1 MQRPIYEECL
11 TGAFLVGGVEWLRN
25 GFDHVSL
32 CSNFVGRDGD
42 ATGQTS
48 NTDNSTAMAGLML
61 ETPSRLLRRI
71 DALDDDDMP
80 SLPPVPDFEDDSGV
94 LSSSQISSHSVN
106 PREAHHKSGSSDVLH
121 ASDESLPYQSTPTI
135 LHSQRTISTVRPPPS
150 VRSSARFAQSLAS
163 SRSRSTRSASSQPRN
178 GSGGQFRDVTFD
190 VSEIKPI
197 PPDVS
202 TDSDDDY
209 VGAMSL
215 ELANSKASIPINY
228 QPQAPSLDEEE
239 LDLTEAMEDIG
250 RSDSSFQPEDH
261 SADVPPRK
269 GGEYYDYEVS
279 LQSEAKVNHNLGV
292 FIDGLKFEHLWQA
305 PAPKTPRHGLDN
317 SAYRRPLDRTRTPS
331 LTRTTTSLG
340 SSASSDN
347 EAPPQAGTSSYIERP
362 RTASPMSAGSL
373 PPPRSFLAS
382 PNSTPR
388 PASAPP
394 VSHAPDQSSHS
405 DDLHPSD
412 ALPPSD
418 ISDAYSDY
426 RHEVS
431 TIQEVQEEDLVSEE
445 ERRSYTAESQQSAS
459 ETDSRQSTHGPEAT
473 PRQTYGGDRTV
484 TIPESSPVPSG
495 IFTPTPAFQPR
506 PRARF
511 QVPTPTFTFQQPATT
526 TPPDREVT
534 DDGDAINDHMPPR
547 EGLDPTTPYSHKRSF
562 LMDVINSTARPRMK
576 FPTPHPHRGK
586 ASETP
591 MHESSQS
598 SSSSSSAAATP
609 APAPPAARLTNIF
622 AGATPRPRAAANSR
636 ARLSHPLAQAW
647 TATADTESDGGHE
660 SQPDSPG
667 YDPLQDRASFISTAS
682 SHDLTVHAR
691 ANTSFDPAM
700 GLTAQGAGVG
710 RFNAK
715 KLNSYLYGLNK
726 RLEDENKALAER
738 ITELEADVRSKG
750 TSTSPAT
757 SSTPSIPGRFVNAGR
772 GRARVSVSPGG
783 LGNVEEEEEDGNDW
797 SGEKVEMEAVIQGLQ
812 GELEKFT
819 KEKEEYEAKFNA
831 ERALDKQRWRDR
843 MTEVEKGV
851 EDIVRDLEQKLDK
864 AEADAKET
872 ARFVESVEAERDVAL
887 KKAENAERALA
898 AEADIGK
905 EMNAVNEELG
915 RLSSE
920 LKKANLRVRNLEDD
934 LGERNIKIAQLVAEH
949 RDEKDIVEGL
959 DQELANR
966 LDEIENLRKQVDEQ
980 SRRLKTNGD
989 ELRDTKGYVAELEAE
1004 AEAATE
1010 RIHAVEAEL
1019 ESIQTHL
1026 RETVTE
1032 GIQAQARVEELE
1044 EEIVRLSELGHQMQE
1059 ALEIAD
1065 RKVESHDEEVAELK
1079 GTISV
1084 LEREREREKEKS
1096 RSLSRSAESPAVS
1109 GADFEALENELDDAH
1124 REIARLKALMQQSP
1138 ARKAMDAA
1146 KDSRIGMLERE
1157 REELLQRVQVL
1168 RDTANGTPSKVVN
1181 GVTVASAVSPFHRQM
1196 VSLLSPK
1203 TPGGPLR
1210 DVSDMLHLDQLTEAK
1225 SESRLLG

>member
-1 MQRPIYEECL
+1 M
-11 TGAFLVGGVEWLRN
+11 LR
-25 GFDHVSL
+25 

-42 ATGQTS
+42 ATGQTFS
-48 NTDNSTAMAGLML
+48 TDNPTAMAGLML

-80 SLPPVPDFEDDSGV
+80 SLPPVPDFEDDSAI
-94 LSSSQISSHSVN
+94 LSSSRISSHSAN
-106 PREAHHKSGSSDVLH
+106 PREVSHKSGSSDVLH

-135 LHSQRTISTVRPPPS
+135 SHLQRTVSTIRPPPS
-150 VRSSARFAQSLAS
+150 AKSSARFAHSLAS
-163 SRSRSTRSASSQPRN
+163 SRSRSTRSGASQSRN
-178 GSGGQFRDVTFD
+178 GSGGQFRDDTFD
-190 VSEIKPI
+190 ATEIKPV
-197 PPDVS
+197 PPDIS
-202 TDSDDDY
+202 TDSDDNY

-215 ELANSKASIPINY
+215 ELANSKASIPINF

-250 RSDSSFQPEDH
+250 RSDSSFQPDDH
-261 SADVPPRK
+261 SADPPPRK
-269 GGEYYDYEVS
+269 RGKYYDYEVS
-279 LQSEAKVNHNLGV
+279 LQSETKVSSCLMGLLGR
-292 FIDGLKFEHLWQA
+292 LSLELSRQA
-305 PAPKTPRHGLDN
+305 PAPKTPRHGLD
-317 SAYRRPLDRTRTPS
+317 SSTYRRPLDRTRTPS

-340 SSASSDN
+340 SSVSSDN
-347 EAPPQAGTSSYIERP
+347 EAPPLPGTSSYVERP

-373 PPPRSFLAS
+373 PLSRSLVAS
-382 PNSTPR
+382 PNSAPR

-394 VSHAPDQSSHS
+394 VSYPPDQSTHS
-405 DDLHPSD
+405 DELHSSD

-418 ISDAYSDY
+418 VSDAYSDY

-445 ERRSYTAESQQSAS
+445 ERRSYTAESRQDVSEADSQQHTYGS
-459 ETDSRQSTHGPEAT
+459 EAT
-473 PRQTYGGDRTV
+473 PRQIYGGDRTV
-484 TIPESSPVPSG
+484 AVPESSPVPSG

-511 QVPTPTFTFQQPATT
+511 QVPTPTFTSQQPVTT
-526 TPPDREVT
+526 TPPDRELT
-534 DDGDAINDHMPPR
+534 DDEEPIDSHVPPR
-547 EGLDPTTPYSHKRSF
+547 EGLDPTTPYSHKRTF

-586 ASETP
+586 VPETP
-591 MHESSQS
+591 MHESSES
-598 SSSSSSAAATP
+598 SSSPSTAATP
-609 APAPPAARLTNIF
+609 APVPPAARLTNVF
-622 AGATPRPRAAANSR
+622 AGATPRPRATTSSR
-636 ARLSHPLAQAW
+636 PRLSHPLAQAW
-647 TATADTESDGGHE
+647 TATTDGGSDGGHE

-667 YDPLQDRASFISTAS
+667 YDPLLDRASFISTAS

-726 RLEDENKALAER
+726 RLEDENKALVGR
-738 ITELEADVRSKG
+738 ITELEAEARSKG

-757 SSTPSIPGRFVNAGR
+757 SSTSSVPGRFVNAGR

-797 SGEKVEMEAVIQGLQ
+797 SGEKAELEAIIHGLQ
-812 GELEKFT
+812 EELEKST

-831 ERALDKQRWRDR
+831 ERASDKQRWRDR

-864 AEADAKET
+864 AEADGKET
-872 ARFVESVEAERDVAL
+872 ARHVEAVEAERDVAL
-887 KKAENAERALA
+887 KKVENAERALA

-915 RLSSE
+915 RLSTE
-920 LKKANLRVRNLEDD
+920 LKKANLRARNLEDD
-934 LGERNIKIAQLVAEH
+934 LGERNIRIAQLEAEH

-959 DQELANR
+959 DQELATR
-966 LDEIENLRKQVDEQ
+966 LDEIEGLRKQADEQ
-980 SRRLKTNGD
+980 SRKLKASSD

-1010 RIHAVEAEL
+1010 RIQAVEAEL
-1019 ESIQTHL
+1019 ETIQTHL

-1032 GIQAQARVEELE
+1032 GIRAQERVEELE
-1044 EEIVRLSELGHQMQE
+1044 EEIARLNELGHQMQE
-1059 ALEIAD
+1059 ALEVAD
-1065 RKVESHDEEVAELK
+1065 GKVESHDEEIAELK
-1079 GTISV
+1079 GTISA
-1084 LEREREREKEKS
+1084 LEREREREREKS
-1096 RSLSRSAESPAVS
+1096 RSLSKFAESPAVP
-1109 GADFEALENELDDAH
+1109 GADVEALEDELDDAH
-1124 REIARLKALMQQSP
+1124 KEIARLRVLMQQSP
-1138 ARKAMDAA
+1138 ARKAMDTA
-1146 KDSRIGMLERE
+1146 KDRRIEMLERE
-1157 REELLQRVQVL
+1157 REDLLQRVQVL
-1168 RDTANGTPSKVVN
+1168 KDTVNATPSNSANGI
-1181 GVTVASAVSPFHRQM
+1181 TVASAVSPFRRKM

-1210 DVSDMLHLDQLTEAK
+1210 DVSNTHALPLDQSTEAK
-1225 SESRLLG
+1225 KNPPSGFLVKRHRERSDLPLLLRDSASSSRT